1 MRRLLLAL
9 VLVLALPASAAAQVR
24 PEKVIP
30 PGARAAG
37 LDVGG
42 LTLSAAAAKL
52 EAAFAARLAEPIQ
65 VRVARHRRTLRPR
78 AARFTFAAPRTALR
92 AYKRARKVPPEADG
106 TRPVDVPLAVTY
118 NWERVR
124 EFARA
129 IDRRTHIGP
138 RNARVRLSLRKIRL
152 RRAKMGRSVDAGKLV
167 VAVRERLEDP
177 NARRV
182 FRVWR
187 ARVHPRVHSRDL
199 RRQYRTVITID
210 RASFRL
216 RLFKRLRYSK
226 RYGIAVGAPGFS
238 TPAGRFSITNKA
250 VNPPWS
256 APDQPWAGAY
266 RNEVVAGGSAENPLK
281 ARWLGIVG
289 GVGIHGT
296 AAEYSIGTR
305 ASHGCIRMRVADVID
320 LYPRVPV
327 GTPVLIR

>member
-1 MRRLLLAL
+1 MRRLLL
-9 VLVLALPASAAAQVR
+9 VLALGLVLPATAGAQVR
-24 PEKVIP
+24 PERVIP

-37 LDVGG
+37 LEVGG

-52 EAAFAARLAEPIQ
+52 EAAFAARLAEPIH
-65 VRVARHRRTLRPR
+65 VRVARYRRTLRPG
-78 AARFTFAAPRTALR
+78 AARFAFDAPRTALR

-129 IDRRTHIGP
+129 VDRRTHIGP
-138 RNARVRLSLRKIRL
+138 RSARIRLGLRRIGL
-152 RRAKMGRSVDAGKLV
+152 RRAKIGRSVNAAALV

-177 NARRV
+177 DARRV
-182 FRVWR
+182 FRFWR
-187 ARVHPRVHSRDL
+187 AHVHPRVHTREL

-210 RASFRL
+210 RANFRL
-216 RLFKRLRYSK
+216 RLFKRLRYVK

-250 VNPPWS
+250 VNPAWS

-296 AAEYSIGTR
+296 AAEYSIGTQ